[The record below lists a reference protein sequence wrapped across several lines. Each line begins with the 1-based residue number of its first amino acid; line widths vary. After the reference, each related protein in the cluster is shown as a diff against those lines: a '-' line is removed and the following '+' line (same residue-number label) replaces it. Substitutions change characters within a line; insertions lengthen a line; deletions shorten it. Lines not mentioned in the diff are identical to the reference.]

1 MHRTTITLSREL
13 VDELVSVTRASSKT
27 QAVTLAIKEDLRK
40 RKLENIKDMAGELE
54 FDMEAEELRHG
65 DERLG

>member
-13 VDELVSVTRASSKT
+13 VDELVSVTGASSKT

-40 RKLENIKDMAGELE
+40 RKLENIKGMAGGLE
-54 FDMEAEELRHG
+54 FDIEAEELRHG
-65 DERLG
+65 AERLG